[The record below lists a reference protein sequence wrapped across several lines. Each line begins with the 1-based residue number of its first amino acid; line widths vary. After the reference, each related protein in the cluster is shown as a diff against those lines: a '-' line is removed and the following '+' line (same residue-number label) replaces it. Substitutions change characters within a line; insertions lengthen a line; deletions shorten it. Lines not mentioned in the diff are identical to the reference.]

1 VPWYLYLALKQLFAT
16 RQRFFFTAISIVSVG
31 LGVALLLIVLG
42 VMEGFQYKIG
52 EVTQETQ
59 GDIQV
64 RPEGGSIIANPA
76 ELQSVVAKIPGVMA
90 STPFGVGFVMLLRD
104 NFPAFAA
111 IQGVDLDTVEK
122 VVPLSKFLLAG
133 SFNDLDDDSVILSSQ
148 LASSIGATIGTKLQI
163 YSPIMFQRMTTA
175 SIASLPQESRVVGIF
190 EIGQQQLDKS
200 TIIVSLRKMQD
211 LYGLGGGV
219 HGINLKIDPKLD
231 VDRETAL
238 VIRSLNV
245 AQRSRAL
252 PNYPNLFAE
261 SWKTQNGNL
270 LWAVHMEKSMM
281 TFILLIVV
289 LVAAFL
295 TMSLLIVLV
304 FKKTRE
310 IGLLGAL
317 GATRIQV
324 ALCFCL
330 QGVGIGILGTV
341 AGLILGFTLL
351 HYRNG
356 AIDFITRIT
365 GGRDAI
371 ESVYQ
376 FAQIPAHT
384 SASDLLTIVGSA
396 IVLSTLAG
404 LVPAVIASRMN
415 PVEALRNE

>member
-42 VMEGFQYKIG
+42 VMQGFQYKIG

-59 GDIQV
+59 GDIQI
-64 RPEGGSIIANPA
+64 RPEGGTIIASPA
-76 ELQSVVAKIPGVMA
+76 GLQSVVAKIPGVVA
-90 STPFGVGFVMLLRD
+90 STPFGVGFVMVLRD
-104 NFPAFAA
+104 QFPAMAA
-111 IQGVDLDTVEK
+111 VQGVDVDTVEK

-133 SFNDLDDDSVILSSQ
+133 SLNDLDDDSVVLSSE
-148 LASSIGATIGTKLQI
+148 LASSIGATIGTKVQLF
-163 YSPIMFQRMTTA
+163 SPLMYLRSTGANVQTLPRELRVAAIFQ
-175 SIASLPQESRVVGIF
+175 F
-190 EIGQQQLDKS
+190 GQQQLDKS
-200 TIIVSLRKMQD
+200 TVIVTLREMQD
-211 LYGLGGGV
+211 LYGLGDGV

-231 VDRETAL
+231 VDYVAKMVNLAL
-238 VIRSLNV
+238 VA
-245 AQRSRAL
+245 AQKNGTL
-252 PNYPNLFAE
+252 PKFPNLWAE
-261 SWKTQNGNL
+261 SWKTINENF
-270 LWAVHMEKSMM
+270 LWAVHMEKNMM
-281 TFILLIVV
+281 TLILLIVV

-310 IGLLGAL
+310 IGLLAAL
-317 GATRIQV
+317 GATRFQL

-330 QGVGIGILGTV
+330 QGVGIGVLGTAV
-341 AGLILGFTLL
+341 GLVFGFTLL

-356 AIDFITRIT
+356 AIDFITRVT

-384 SASDLLTIVGSA
+384 SASDLLTIIGSA

-404 LVPAVIASRMN
+404 VVPAVIASRMN
-415 PVEALRNE
+415 PVDALRNE